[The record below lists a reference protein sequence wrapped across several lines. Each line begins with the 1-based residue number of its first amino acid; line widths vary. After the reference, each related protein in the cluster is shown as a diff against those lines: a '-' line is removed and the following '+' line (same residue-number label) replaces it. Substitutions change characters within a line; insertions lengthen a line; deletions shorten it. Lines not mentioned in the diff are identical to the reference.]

1 MANEYFDF
9 AKVVTKKEDLVF
21 DYLDSIDTG
30 VKVLNE
36 AFLLSEVNRMGIMP
50 DIIYKAMLTKLLQGI
65 EGAEEAVTEGGEE

>member
-1 MANEYFDF
+1 MEE
-9 AKVVTKKEDLVF
+9 TKTNYDMLF
-21 DYLDSIDTG
+21 DYLDDIDTG

-65 EGAEEAVTEGGEE
+65 EGAEEVVQKEGEE

>member
-1 MANEYFDF
+1 MTSEE
-9 AKVVTKKEDLVF
+9 TKTNYDVLF
-21 DYLDSIDTG
+21 DYLDDIDTG

-65 EGAEEAVTEGGEE
+65 EGAEEAMQGGGLVS

>member
-50 DIIYKAMLTKLLQGI
+50 DIIYKAMLTKLLHGI
-65 EGAEEAVTEGGEE
+65 EGAEEAVQEEG